1 MSLSIVFTLLIQKMI
16 FGVSRNEQRMHWDS
30 VGSLILANARVVPI

>member
-1 MSLSIVFTLLIQKMI
+1 MSLSIVFTLLIRKTI

-30 VGSLILANARVVPI
+30 VGSPISANTRMAPI